1 MPSRTSPWNTFQS
14 KKGERVTRRFRTAAI
29 VSLIIIVPL
38 GLVSCGGKK
47 TVRSDYQ
54 AMPALPKE
62 SGESSRSSLP
72 TPSGSADW
80 QALEDVRFDYDR
92 YNLRPDAK
100 EIIARHAK
108 VLLEHPDLSV
118 RIEGHCDERGTVEYN
133 LALGER
139 RAQAVLDYLVAYGIL
154 RDRISVV
161 TYGEERPL
169 DSGHDET
176 AWARNRRA
184 AFVTSTRS

>member
-1 MPSRTSPWNTFQS
+1 
-14 KKGERVTRRFRTAAI
+14 VTRKWGAFVIA
-29 VSLIIIVPL
+29 SLIIFSPL

-47 TVRSDYQ
+47 SIRSDYQ
-54 AMPALPKE
+54 AMPGAPKD
-62 SGESSRSSLP
+62 SDAPSRSSLQ
-72 TPSGSADW
+72 TPSESADW
-80 QALEDVRFDYDR
+80 LTLEDVHFDYDR
-92 YNLRPDAK
+92 YSLRPDAK
-100 EIIARHAK
+100 DLVARHAK
-108 VLLEHPDLSV
+108 VLLEHPDLTI

-139 RAQAVLDYLVAYGIL
+139 RAQAVLDYLVAYGIP
-154 RDRISVV
+154 RDRISIV

-176 AWARNRRA
+176 AWAKNRRA

>member
-1 MPSRTSPWNTFQS
+1 
-14 KKGERVTRRFRTAAI
+14 
-29 VSLIIIVPL
+29 
-38 GLVSCGGKK
+38 
-47 TVRSDYQ
+47 
-54 AMPALPKE
+54 
-62 SGESSRSSLP
+62 
-72 TPSGSADW
+72 
-80 QALEDVRFDYDR
+80 
-92 YNLRPDAK
+92 
-100 EIIARHAK
+100 
-108 VLLEHPDLSV
+108 LLEHPDLTI

-139 RAQAVLDYLVAYGIL
+139 RAQAVLDYLVAYGIP

-176 AWARNRRA
+176 AWAKNRRA